1 MNIIA
6 ALHLHSTYSY
16 DAKLSLVEL
25 KAVLQARGVA
35 CALMTEHTDE
45 MTFEKAQA
53 FIAECA
59 ALSDDMFLF
68 VPGFEISYSST
79 HILAPGCTTFIAQHA
94 TRDQLLEW
102 RKSAPLLILAHPHRN
117 GYRTDMIPEGIL
129 DGIEIWNA
137 QYDGKV
143 VPRTGARKLFD
154 RVRGSRQDFGAFAG
168 WDFHRAAHAGG
179 PTIALDVPTLTTDA
193 VLAALHAG
201 MYTLRSSVVE
211 VSSRGVLMSGDPQWV
226 RAMSFVYVHVIRMAK
241 VVNRVLAAVGLKLPS
256 SFVASI
262 RTRL

>member
-1 MNIIA
+1 MNITA

-25 KAVLQARGVA
+25 KAVLQARGVK

-45 MTFEKAQA
+45 MTFDKSRL
-53 FIAECA
+53 FIEECA
-59 ALSDDMFLF
+59 ALSDDTFLF
-68 VPGFEISYSST
+68 VPGFEISYRDT

-94 TRDQLLEW
+94 TEIELYEW
-102 RKSAPLLILAHPHRN
+102 RTHAPLMILAHPHRN
-117 GYRTDMIPEGIL
+117 GYHDRAPAGVI

-143 VPRTGARKLFD
+143 VPRTGARRLFD
-154 RVRGSRQDFGAFAG
+154 RFAAHTPEFFAFAG

-179 PTIALDVPTLTTDA
+179 PTIALDVSTLTTDA
-193 VLAALHAG
+193 VLAALRTGA
-201 MYTLRSSVVE
+201 YTLRSSVVE

-226 RAMSFVYVHVIRMAK
+226 RAMSFVYVHVIRIAK
-241 VVNRVLAAVGLKLPS
+241 VVNRVLAALGLKLPS

-262 RTRL
+262 RKRL